1 MTIEISVFKLVSG
14 VEADE
19 FQVAAC
25 EATHHL
31 QQFEGFHSRELYHDL
46 ETGQWTDV
54 LHWESREDAIRASE
68 RVLEMDEFKPFIQ
81 KIDGSTVEMYHGEE
95 VSVSV

>member
-68 RVLEMDEFKPFIQ
+68 RVRMSSNPSFRKL
-81 KIDGSTVEMYHGEE
+81 TVRLWRCTTARR
-95 VSVSV
+95 